1 LDALLTAS
9 LAAAPVATVFGL
21 IASRR
26 VVAWKAALIGAGLA
40 FLLAITAW
48 RLPWPAALAAAGYG
62 VATGLFPIVYIIWA
76 SLVLYNLTVVT
87 GWAERLRQSLAHLAA
102 DRDLLLLVIGFGF
115 AAFLDST
122 AGFLTPVTVGT
133 ALLVGLGVP
142 ALDAAAYTLV
152 ASSLPPIFGAMGIPV
167 LVMADVTASP
177 LEELARKQAAVAAL
191 LFGAFPLWL
200 TGTFGGLSALR
211 RLFVPALAAGAAYG
225 LVLWWMVTRVSLFP
239 AALAASLAALAAVA
253 LTRRRGPAPSPRP
266 GEARRPSWLP
276 WWPYAIL
283 MVCVTGWSLPAV
295 ARALGRSTLTLAFP
309 ALPGI
314 AWRLDV
320 LASPGTAIVVTV
332 LLVALLGRS
341 SGPRL
346 REAIHLSNRQ
356 LRYPLVSMLAMFAL
370 AQMMNVSG
378 MTRALGLVIAGA
390 GGAFPLL
397 SPFLSWFGGAVAG
410 SNTAS
415 NALLG
420 RLQAVT
426 ASQLGL
432 EPLHTLA
439 LAGAAAPLG
448 KMVAPQVIAA
458 AVAAGRLEGAEG
470 RLLRTGLLHS
480 VAWTSLIG
488 AAGWLLSLR

>member
-1 LDALLTAS
+1 
-9 LAAAPVATVFGL
+9 
-21 IASRR
+21 
-26 VVAWKAALIGAGLA
+26 
-40 FLLAITAW
+40 
-48 RLPWPAALAAAGYG
+48 
-62 VATGLFPIVYIIWA
+62 
-76 SLVLYNLTVVT
+76 
-87 GWAERLRQSLAHLAA
+87 
-102 DRDLLLLVIGFGF
+102 
-115 AAFLDST
+115 
-122 AGFLTPVTVGT
+122 
-133 ALLVGLGVP
+133 
-142 ALDAAAYTLV
+142 
-152 ASSLPPIFGAMGIPV
+152 
-167 LVMADVTASP
+167 
-177 LEELARKQAAVAAL
+177 
-191 LFGAFPLWL
+191 
-200 TGTFGGLSALR
+200 
-211 RLFVPALAAGAAYG
+211 
-225 LVLWWMVTRVSLFP
+225 
-239 AALAASLAALAAVA
+239 
-253 LTRRRGPAPSPRP
+253 
-266 GEARRPSWLP
+266 
-276 WWPYAIL
+276 

-426 ASQLGL
+426 AYQLGL